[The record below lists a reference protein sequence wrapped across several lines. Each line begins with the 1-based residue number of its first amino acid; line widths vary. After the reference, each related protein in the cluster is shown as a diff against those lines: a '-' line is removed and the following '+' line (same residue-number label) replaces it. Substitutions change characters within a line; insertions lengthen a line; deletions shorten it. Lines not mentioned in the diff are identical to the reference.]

1 MSRDEDFT
9 AFVVA
14 RGPALRRTAY
24 LMTSDWHEAE
34 DLTQI
39 ALAKL
44 YVAWPRV
51 RSDGAEAYARR
62 IVARTFIDARRRLW
76 RREQPTDVVPDLPG
90 PVDRVDERLDLGQA
104 LARLSPSH
112 RAVLIL
118 RFWEDMSQEQVADA
132 LSMSTGTVKSQTS
145 RALTR
150 VRSLMGA
157 DAVLVGME

>member
-1 MSRDEDFT
+1 MPRDEDFT

-14 RGPALRRTAY
+14 RGAALRRTAY
-24 LMTSDWHEAE
+24 LMTGDWHEAE

-44 YVAWPRV
+44 YLAWPRV

-62 IVARTFIDARRRLW
+62 IVARTFIDARRRFW
-76 RREQPTDVVPDLPG
+76 RRERPTDDLPDG
-90 PVDRVDERLDLGQA
+90 PAPEDRVEERLDLAQA
-104 LARLSPSH
+104 LAQLSPSH

-118 RFWEDMSQEQVADA
+118 RFWEDMSLEQVADA
-132 LSMSTGTVKSQTS
+132 LSLSTGTVKSQTS

-150 VRSLMGA
+150 VRTLMGA
-157 DAVLVGME
+157 DVVLVGME

>member
-1 MSRDEDFT
+1 MTRDDDFT

-14 RGPALRRTAY
+14 RGSALRRTAY
-24 LMTSDWHEAE
+24 LMTADWHEAE
-34 DLTQI
+34 DLTQT

-62 IVARTFIDARRRLW
+62 IVARTFIDARRRHW
-76 RREQPTDVVPDLPG
+76 RRERPTDELPDLPG
-90 PVDRVDERLDLGQA
+90 PVDRVDERLDLTQA
-104 LARLSPSH
+104 LAQLSASH

-118 RFWEDMSQEQVADA
+118 RFWEDMSLEQVADA

-145 RALTR
+145 RALDR
-150 VRSLMGA
+150 VRNLMGA
-157 DAVLVGME
+157 DTVLVGME